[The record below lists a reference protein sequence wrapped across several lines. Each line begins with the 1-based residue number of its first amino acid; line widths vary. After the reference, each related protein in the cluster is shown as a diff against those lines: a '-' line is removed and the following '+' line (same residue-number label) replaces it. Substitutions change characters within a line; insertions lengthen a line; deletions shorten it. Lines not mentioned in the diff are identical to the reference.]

1 MSFTPQQSWLRK
13 SEFIDD
19 LDDLEKHNRHRLLLP
34 RESKYKNF
42 SPQDRGPQSVI
53 LHTRRL
59 TYIRHTNTQN
69 FLFKSPRC
77 QKGNI
82 MLG

>member
-1 MSFTPQQSWLRK
+1 MSFALQQSWLRK

-42 SPQDRGPQSVI
+42 SPQDRGLQSVI
-53 LHTRRL
+53 LHKRRL
-59 TYIRHTNTQN
+59 TYI
-69 FLFKSPRC
+69 
-77 QKGNI
+77 
-82 MLG
+82 